1 VATPHGGSPAV
12 SDGYRHSD
20 HHGRESRMTKQQL
33 RVLLVEEQA
42 DDAKLILESMK
53 RAGFDPVWQRV
64 QTDAEYRA
72 ALTPD
77 LDVILAEF
85 VLPAFNA
92 IRALDTLKDAGL
104 DVPFI
109 IVSGS
114 AGEEAAIEALHGGAS
129 DYLQKDRLSR
139 LGQAIRRA
147 MATRRLQRDKNRLE
161 EQYRQS
167 QKMEAVGQLAGGI
180 AHDFNNLLTAIQGY
194 GELLAEM
201 LPPGSVE
208 AAHLSE
214 VRLAADRAAAL
225 TRQLLAF
232 GRRQILEPRVLDPR
246 ACLREIEPLLRRLI
260 GEDIDVIFRASDTVA
275 NIRADPGQI
284 QQVLMNLAINARDA
298 MPNGG
303 TLIFEVADGE
313 LDEGFTQ
320 QYRSVTPGR
329 HVLFTVTDTGIGMSE
344 ETQARIFE
352 PFFTTKQKGKG
363 TGLGLATVY
372 GIVKQSGGSIW
383 VTSAPGR
390 GATFK
395 IYLPRVEE
403 PTERP
408 VAEERPQSLR
418 GGETILVVEDEEIVR
433 QLVRKILQR
442 LGYRVIVVGTPQEA
456 LDVPDTERVDLLI
469 SDVVLPHMSGRA
481 VADQLRARRP
491 ALRVLYMSGYTDD
504 AIVHRGVLDPNTPF
518 IQKPFTP
525 EALAH
530 RVRQVLDGT

>member
-1 VATPHGGSPAV
+1 M
-12 SDGYRHSD
+12 
-20 HHGRESRMTKQQL
+20 SRRQPSSGEPL
-33 RVLLVEEQA
+33 RVLLVEDQP
-42 DDAKLILESMK
+42 DDARLIVEALE
-53 RAGFDPVWQRV
+53 RAGFDPAWRRV
-64 QTDAEYRA
+64 QTEADFEA

-77 LDVILAEF
+77 LDVILADF
-85 VLPAFNA
+85 VMPALSPL
-92 IRALDTLKDAGL
+92 RALELVKDAGL

-114 AGEEAAIEALHGGAS
+114 IGEDMAIEALHSGAA
-129 DYLQKDRLSR
+129 DYLFKDRLTR
-139 LGQAIRRA
+139 LGQAIHRA
-147 MATRRLQRDKNRLE
+147 IAERRLQRDKHALE

-194 GELLAEM
+194 CELLSEM
-201 LPPGSVE
+201 LPPRSVE
-208 AAHLSE
+208 AGHLRE

-260 GEDIDVIFRASDTVA
+260 GEDIDVVFRATDTVA

-284 QQVLMNLAINARDA
+284 QQVLLNLAINARDA

-303 TLIFEVADGE
+303 TLVLEVSDGV
-313 LDEGFTQ
+313 LDEEFTQ
-320 QYRSVTPGR
+320 QYRSVMPGR
-329 HVLFTVTDTGIGMSE
+329 HVMFTVSDTGIGMSE

-383 VTSAPGR
+383 VSSVPGR
-390 GATFK
+390 GTTFK

-403 PTERP
+403 PLERP
-408 VAEERPQSLR
+408 AVEERPRSLQ
-418 GGETILVVEDEEIVR
+418 GKETVLVVEDEEIVR

-442 LGYRVIVVGTPQEA
+442 LGYRVLVVGTPQEA
-456 LDVPDTERVDLLI
+456 LDIPDTDRVDLLI

-481 VADQLRARRP
+481 VAEQLRARRP
-491 ALRVLYMSGYTDD
+491 GLRVLYMSGYTDD

-525 EALAH
+525 DALAQ
-530 RVRQVLDGT
+530 RVRQILEGP

>member
-1 VATPHGGSPAV
+1 
-12 SDGYRHSD
+12 
-20 HHGRESRMTKQQL
+20 MNQQL
-33 RVLLVEEQA
+33 RVLLVEDQA
-42 DDAKLILESMK
+42 DDAKLILDAVK

-72 ALTPD
+72 ALSPD
-77 LDVILAEF
+77 LDVILADF
-85 VLPAFNA
+85 VLPAFSA
-92 IRALDTLKDAGL
+92 IRALDALKDTGL

-114 AGEEAAIEALHGGAS
+114 IGEEAAIEALHGGAS
-129 DYLQKDRLSR
+129 DYLQKDRLTR
-139 LGQAIRRA
+139 LGQAIHRT
-147 MATRRLQRDKNRLE
+147 MAERRLQRDKHTLE

-194 GELLAEM
+194 CELLSEM

-208 AAHLSE
+208 SGHLDE

-260 GEDIDVIFRASDTVA
+260 GEDIDIIFRASDDVA
-275 NIRADPGQI
+275 NIKADPGQI

-303 TLIFEVADGE
+303 TLVLEVSHGS
-313 LDEGFTQ
+313 LDEEFTQ
-320 QYRSVTPGR
+320 QYRSVTPGH
-329 HVLFTVTDTGIGMSE
+329 HVLFTVSDTGIGMSE

-383 VTSAPGR
+383 VSSTPGR
-390 GATFK
+390 GTTFK
-395 IYLPRVEE
+395 VYLPRVEE
-403 PTERP
+403 ATERP
-408 VAEERPQSLR
+408 AAAERPQSLR
-418 GGETILVVEDEEIVR
+418 GRETILVVEDEEIVR

-442 LGYRVIVVGTPQEA
+442 LGYNVIVVGTPQQA
-456 LDVPDTERVDLLI
+456 LDIPDAERLDLLI

-491 ALRVLYMSGYTDD
+491 GLRVLFMSGYTDD
-504 AIVHRGVLDPNTPF
+504 AIVHRGVLDPDTPF

-530 RVRQVLDGT
+530 RVRQVLDGQQGPEPTTP